1 MNRPP
6 YPSSVAEL
14 ARPVRLP
21 ALPLSAALL
30 LLATPALQAADL
42 PQTRFSHG
50 DWELA
55 CDNTRTCRAA
65 GYSPDGVELS
75 VSVLLTRQAGPDQ
88 PVTGQVKIGRYGDN
102 PVVDALPR
110 RFRLNLQINGQ
121 AYGAVAFDSD
131 SLLGSLDATQVNAL
145 LAALTRKS
153 RLEFVRNGHV
163 WALSDSGAAAAL
175 LKMDEF
181 QGRLGTPGAI
191 IRRGKQPESGVLPML
206 PGLNVKP
213 GPLASAR
220 AGDKDW
226 VKQQGPA
233 LLKALRATLRN
244 EETDYCPDLTEPD
257 PSFQEA
263 PTAARLT
270 DTRLLVATRCWSG
283 AYNVGYGYWIVNQAA
298 PYQPELVTT
307 SGSEYQAGVLSA
319 TQKGRGLGDCWSS
332 DEWQWDGKHFVL
344 THSTTT
350 GMCRL
355 IEPGG
360 AWDLPTRVRRGGGE

>member
-1 MNRPP
+1 M
-6 YPSSVAEL
+6 
-14 ARPVRLP
+14 RLP
-21 ALPLSAALL
+21 ALLLFAPL
-30 LLATPALQAADL
+30 LLAMPALRATDL
-42 PQTRFSHG
+42 PQARFSHG

-88 PVTGQVKIGRYGDN
+88 PVTGQVKIGRYGEN
-102 PVVDALPR
+102 PVVDALPK
-110 RFRLNLQINGQ
+110 RFRLNLQIDGK
-121 AYGAVAFDSD
+121 AHGTVAFDAD
-131 SLLGSLDATQVNAL
+131 SLQGSLDATQVSAL

-153 RLEFVRNGHV
+153 RLEFVRNKHT
-163 WALSDSGAAAAL
+163 WALSDSGAAAVL

-191 IRRGKQPESGVLPML
+191 IRRGKRPESGVLPSL
-206 PGLNVKP
+206 PGLSVKP
-213 GPLASAR
+213 GPLAPAR

-233 LLKALRATLRN
+233 LLKALRAALRN
-244 EETDYCPDLTEPD
+244 DETDYCPDLTEPD

-263 PTAARLT
+263 PTATRLT

-283 AYNVGYGYWIVNQAA
+283 AYNVGYGYWIINQAP

-307 SGSEYQAGVLSA
+307 SGSEYQAGVLTA

-332 DEWQWDGKHFVL
+332 DEWLWDGRNFVL

-355 IEPGG
+355 IAPGG
-360 AWDLPTRVRRGGGE
+360 AWDLPTRVGLEGGE

>member
-1 MNRPP
+1 M
-6 YPSSVAEL
+6 
-14 ARPVRLP
+14 RLP
-21 ALPLSAALL
+21 ALLLSAPL
-30 LLATPALQAADL
+30 LLAMPALRAADL
-42 PQTRFSHG
+42 PQARFSHG

-88 PVTGQVKIGRYGDN
+88 SVTGQVKIGRYGEN
-102 PVVDALPR
+102 PVVDALPK
-110 RFRLNLQINGQ
+110 RFRLNLQIDGK
-121 AYGAVAFDSD
+121 AHGTVAFDAD
-131 SLLGSLDATQVNAL
+131 SLQGSLDATQVSAL
-145 LAALTRKS
+145 LAALTRRS
-153 RLEFVRNGHV
+153 RLEFVRNKHT
-163 WALSDSGAAAAL
+163 WALSDSGAAAVL

-191 IRRGKQPESGVLPML
+191 IRRGKRPESGVLPSL
-206 PGLNVKP
+206 PGLSVKP
-213 GPLASAR
+213 GPLAPAR

-233 LLKALRATLRN
+233 LRKALRAALRN
-244 EETDYCPDLTEPD
+244 DETDYCPDLTEPD
-257 PSFQEA
+257 PSIQEA
-263 PTAARLT
+263 PTATRLT

-283 AYNVGYGYWIVNQAA
+283 AYNVGYGYWIINQAP

-307 SGSEYQAGVLSA
+307 SGSEYQAGVLTA

-332 DEWQWDGKHFVL
+332 DEWLWDGRNFVL

-355 IEPGG
+355 IVPGG
-360 AWDLPTRVRRGGGE
+360 AWDLPTRVGLEGGE

>member
-1 MNRPP
+1 M
-6 YPSSVAEL
+6 
-14 ARPVRLP
+14 RLP
-21 ALPLSAALL
+21 ALLLSATL
-30 LLATPALQAADL
+30 LLAMPALRAADL
-42 PQTRFSHG
+42 PQARFSHG

-88 PVTGQVKIGRYGDN
+88 PVTGQVKIGRYGEN
-102 PVVDALPR
+102 PVVDALPK
-110 RFRLNLQINGQ
+110 RFRLNLQIDGK
-121 AYGAVAFDSD
+121 AHGTVAFDAD
-131 SLLGSLDATQVNAL
+131 SLQGSLDATQVSAL
-145 LAALTRKS
+145 LAALTRRS
-153 RLEFVRNGHV
+153 RLEFVRNKHT
-163 WALSDSGAAAAL
+163 WALSDSGAAAVL

-191 IRRGKQPESGVLPML
+191 IRRGKRPESGVLPSL
-206 PGLNVKP
+206 PGLSVKP
-213 GPLASAR
+213 GPLAPAR

-226 VKQQGPA
+226 VKQQGLA
-233 LLKALRATLRN
+233 LRKALRAALRN
-244 EETDYCPDLTEPD
+244 DETDYCPDLTEPD

-263 PTAARLT
+263 PTATRLT

-283 AYNVGYGYWIVNQAA
+283 AYNVGYGYWIINQAP

-307 SGSEYQAGVLSA
+307 SGSEYQAGVLTA

-332 DEWQWDGKHFVL
+332 DEWLWDGRNFVL

-355 IEPGG
+355 IAPGG
-360 AWDLPTRVRRGGGE
+360 AWDLPTRVGLEGGE